1 MFMVNT
7 LFLWSHQL
15 HPQYLIEAK
24 LNKKTDQIILV
35 DSDDQWTHYKFHQ
48 QRILLHLSAMHHFV
62 TTHRAQGWQITII
75 VAPTV
80 IEGLKKHSNIVVFR
94 PTNFFEQRW
103 IQLIKPKLILEDPLF
118 LIPATTWPSLLV
130 KGKPWK
136 LDPLYRKFR
145 QEFSILMDND
155 EPLGGKYSFDTEN
168 RKPPSAN
175 VSFIPSQWFPKD
187 QLTQQLSLQVQKRF
201 KHHPGDLNDFAYPV
215 TREDA
220 LGLLDHFLTSR
231 LPTFGDYQD
240 AMLTNQPWM
249 SHSLI
254 GSSLNLGLLSPLEVI
269 KGAEAMYKKGLAPLA
284 ATEGFIRQILGWREY
299 VRGVYLV
306 LGEDYLT
313 SNHFN
318 HDRPLPE
325 FYYTGKT
332 DMNCLSNTID
342 ETIHHGYNHH
352 IQRLMVLSN
361 YANLAEVNPQAVNR
375 WFNEMYIDSS
385 EWVVAAN
392 VLGMGLHAD
401 GGKMATKP
409 YISSGAYIN
418 KMSNYCDD
426 CAYQVTLKTG
436 KKACPFNS
444 LYWHYLATKKD
455 SFQANPRMTMM
466 LSVWKKMDP
475 KDQEAILTR
484 AKDLLT

>member
-1 MFMVNT
+1 V
-7 LFLWSHQL
+7 
-15 HPQYLIEAK
+15 E
-24 LNKKTDQIILV
+24 
-35 DSDDQWTHYKFHQ
+35 
-48 QRILLHLSAMHHFV
+48 
-62 TTHRAQGWQITII
+62 
-75 VAPTV
+75 
-80 IEGLKKHSNIVVFR
+80 
-94 PTNFFEQRW
+94 
-103 IQLIKPKLILEDPLF
+103 
-118 LIPATTWPSLLV
+118 
-130 KGKPWK
+130 
-136 LDPLYRKFR
+136 
-145 QEFSILMDND
+145 
-155 EPLGGKYSFDTEN
+155 
-168 RKPPSAN
+168 
-175 VSFIPSQWFPKD
+175 
-187 QLTQQLSLQVQKRF
+187 KRF
-201 KHHPGDLNDFAYPV
+201 ADHPGALTDFSYPV

-220 LGLLDHFLTSR
+220 LGLLKHFLIHR

-254 GSSLNLGLLSPLEVI
+254 ASSLNLGLLSPKEVI
-269 KGAEAMYKKGLAPLA
+269 DGAENMYQEGKAPLA

-299 VRGVYLV
+299 VRGIYLV

-332 DMNCLSNTID
+332 DMNCLKTTVE
-342 ETIHHGYNHH
+342 ETIAHGYNHH

-409 YISSGAYIN
+409 YIASGAYIN
-418 KMSNYCDD
+418 KMSDYCDD
-426 CAYQVTLKTG
+426 CAFQVTLKTG

-475 KDQEAILTR
+475 KDQSDILQR
-484 AKDLLT
+484 AKELLT

>member
-1 MFMVNT
+1 MGST

-15 HPQYLIEAK
+15 HPTYLEAAK
-24 LNKKTDQIILV
+24 LNPREDQIILM
-35 DSDDQWTHYKFHQ
+35 DSDDQWTHYHFHK

-62 TTHRAQGWQITII
+62 DEYARLGWNIKLIKTT
-75 VAPTV
+75 TV
-80 IEGLKKHSNIVVFR
+80 VKGLSGFSSLIVFR
-94 PTNFFEQRW
+94 PTNFYEQTW
-103 IQLIKPKLILEDPLF
+103 IQQVKPQRVLEDPLF
-118 LIPATTWPSLLV
+118 LIEASTWPTLLP
-130 KGKPWK
+130 KNQTWK

-145 QEFSILMDND
+145 KQFAVLMDAD
-155 EPLGGKYSFDTEN
+155 EPVGGKFSFDTEN
-168 RKPPSAN
+168 RKSASSD
-175 VSFIPSQWFPKD
+175 VSFIPSQFFPMDKITIT
-187 QLTQQLSLQVQKRF
+187 LKKEVERRF
-201 KHHPGDLNDFAYPV
+201 TNHPGKIEDFAYPV
-215 TREDA
+215 NREDA
-220 LGLLDHFLTSR
+220 LSLLKHFFINR

-254 GSSLNLGLLSPLEVI
+254 ASSLNLGLLSPLEVI
-269 KGAEAMYKKGLAPLA
+269 QGAESMYRQGKAPIA

-306 LGEDYLT
+306 MGEDYLT
-313 SNHFN
+313 VNQFQHQ
-318 HDRPLPE
+318 RPLPD
-325 FYYTGKT
+325 FYYNGKT
-332 DMNCLSNTID
+332 EMNCLKTTIE
-342 ETIHHGYNHH
+342 ETIQHGYNHH

-361 YANLAEVNPQAVNR
+361 YANLAEVNPQSVNR

-418 KMSNYCDD
+418 KMSDYCDD
-426 CAYQVTLKTG
+426 CSFQVTLKTG

-455 SFQANPRMTMM
+455 SFKSNPRMSMM
-466 LSVWKKMDP
+466 LNVWGKMP
-475 KDQEAILTR
+475 SKDQQAILDN
-484 AKDLLT
+484 AKDILK

>member
-1 MFMVNT
+1 MGST

-15 HPQYLIEAK
+15 HPTYMKAAK
-24 LNKKTDQIILV
+24 LNRSEDQIILI
-35 DSDDQWTHYKFHQ
+35 DSDDQWTHYHFHK

-62 TTHRAQGWQITII
+62 DAYQRLGWKIQLIKC
-75 VAPTV
+75 PTL
-80 IEGLKKHSNIVVFR
+80 IKGLSSFSSLVVFR
-94 PTNFFEQRW
+94 PTNFYEQAW
-103 IQLIKPKLILEDPLF
+103 IQQAKPKVVLEDPLF
-118 LIPATTWPSLLV
+118 LIPAASWPSLL
-130 KGKPWK
+130 PTQQTWK

-145 QEFSILMDND
+145 KQFAVLMDGD
-155 EPLGGKYSFDTEN
+155 DPVGGKFSFDTEN
-168 RKPPSAN
+168 RKSASSD
-175 VSFIPSQWFPKD
+175 VSFIPSQFFPMDAMTTK
-187 QLTQQLSLQVQKRF
+187 LKKEVEHRF
-201 KHHPGDLNDFAYPV
+201 ANHPGNIQDFAYPV
-215 TREDA
+215 NREDA
-220 LGLLDHFLTSR
+220 LSLLKHFLINR

-254 GSSLNLGLLSPLEVI
+254 ASSLNLGLLSPLEVI
-269 KGAEAMYKKGLAPLA
+269 QGAELIYREGKAPIA

-306 LGEDYLT
+306 MGENYLNVNQFQHQR
-313 SNHFN
+313 S
-318 HDRPLPE
+318 LPD
-325 FYYTGKT
+325 FYYNGKT
-332 DMNCLSNTID
+332 DMNCLKTTIE
-342 ETIHHGYNHH
+342 ETIQHGYNHH

-361 YANLAEVNPQAVNR
+361 YANLAEVNPQSVNR

-418 KMSNYCDD
+418 KMSDYCDD
-426 CAYQVTLKTG
+426 CSFQVTLKTG

-455 SFQANPRMTMM
+455 SFKSNPRMSMM
-466 LSVWKKMDP
+466 LNVWGKMP
-475 KDQEAILTR
+475 SKDQQAILDN
-484 AKDLLT
+484 AKDILK

>member
-1 MFMVNT
+1 MGST

-15 HPQYLIEAK
+15 HPKYIEVAK
-24 LNKKTDQIILV
+24 LNPREDQIILI
-35 DSDDQWTHYKFHQ
+35 DSDDQWTHYHFHK

-62 TTHRAQGWQITII
+62 DEYSRLGWNIKLIKTPSVVKGLSALSSLII
-75 VAPTV
+75 
-80 IEGLKKHSNIVVFR
+80 FR
-94 PTNFFEQRW
+94 PTNAYEQRW
-103 IQLIKPKLILEDPLF
+103 IQQVKTLRVLEDPLF
-118 LIPATTWPSLLV
+118 LIPTSAWSSLL
-130 KGKPWK
+130 PTNQTWK

-145 QEFSILMDND
+145 KQFAILMDGN
-155 EPLGGKYSFDTEN
+155 EPVGGKFSFDTEN
-168 RKPPSAN
+168 RQSASSD
-175 VSFIPSQWFPKD
+175 VSFIPSQLFPMDAITIKLKKAVE
-187 QLTQQLSLQVQKRF
+187 QRF
-201 KHHPGDLNDFAYPV
+201 TNHPGKIEDFAYPV
-215 TREDA
+215 SRQNA
-220 LGLLDHFLTSR
+220 LSLLKHFLTNR

-254 GSSLNLGLLSPLEVI
+254 ASSLNLGLLSPLEVI
-269 KGAEAMYKKGLAPLA
+269 QGAESMYRQGKAPIA
-284 ATEGFIRQILGWREY
+284 STEGFIRQILGWREY

-306 LGEDYLT
+306 MGEDYLKV
-313 SNHFN
+313 NHFQ
-318 HDRPLPE
+318 HQRPLPD
-325 FYYTGKT
+325 FYYHGKT
-332 DMNCLSNTID
+332 EMNCLKNTIE
-342 ETIHHGYNHH
+342 ETIQHGYNHH

-361 YANLAEVNPQAVNR
+361 YANLAEVNPQSVNR

-426 CAYQVTLKTG
+426 CSFQVTLKTG

-444 LYWHYLATKKD
+444 LYWHYLATKQD
-455 SFQANPRMTMM
+455 SFKSNPRMSMM
-466 LSVWKKMDP
+466 LNVWGKMQSN
-475 KDQEAILTR
+475 DQQAILDN
-484 AKDLLT
+484 AKEILK